1 MIKILEK
8 GRNITTTDHANIF
21 NIFMIQPEFM
31 LAGFLFFK
39 NIQCHTLAR
48 YSTAPPPMVPEIL
61 PFFPTS
67 MREPAPLGVDP
78 EDAVTEQVQDRF
90 PPGIVVLLSEIMFS
104 YNKIPPN

>member
-1 MIKILEK
+1 
-8 GRNITTTDHANIF
+8 
-21 NIFMIQPEFM
+21 MIQPEFM
-31 LAGFLFFK
+31 LAGFLFSRIS
-39 NIQCHTLAR
+39 NAIHSAR

-78 EDAVTEQVQDRF
+78 EDAVTETSTRSF

>member
-8 GRNITTTDHANIF
+8 GRNITTTDHTNIF

-31 LAGFLFFK
+31 LAGFLFSRIS
-39 NIQCHTLAR
+39 NAIHSAR

-78 EDAVTEQVQDRF
+78 EDAVTETSTRSFLQE
-90 PPGIVVLLSEIMFS
+90 LLF
-104 YNKIPPN
+104 YCLK